1 MENSTTT
8 ISREELEELQEAF
21 NKIGKLQEAYLALVF
36 PFCLLPDFRDGAAR
50 ALTSAPTQL
59 SFFFKLGFHCILSER

>member
-21 NKIGKLQEAYLALVF
+21 NKIDIDNSGYVS
-36 PFCLLPDFRDGAAR
+36 D
-50 ALTSAPTQL
+50 
-59 SFFFKLGFHCILSER
+59 

>member
-21 NKIGKLQEAYLALVF
+21 NKIGMLEK
-36 PFCLLPDFRDGAAR
+36 
-50 ALTSAPTQL
+50 
-59 SFFFKLGFHCILSER
+59 K

>member
-21 NKIGKLQEAYLALVF
+21 NKIGTLERNYT
-36 PFCLLPDFRDGAAR
+36 GAALLWVSDFQEQSN
-50 ALTSAPTQL
+50 AFIASTTTHVP
-59 SFFFKLGFHCILSER
+59 